1 MGVKFLL
8 AVFITVALARVGDAV
23 AAPDARKTLRYA
35 FPIAETGFDPAQ
47 VSDTYS
53 NHIIAAIFDPP
64 LTYDYLAK
72 PLKLVP
78 NTLVA
83 MPEVSS
89 DQMTYTLRV
98 KPGIY
103 FADDIAFAGKKREL
117 VAADYVYSIKRHFD
131 PKTKSKHFG
140 DFEGLIAGMDE
151 MYASAKAGGKF
162 DYDRPVEGL
171 RTLDRYVFQ
180 IKLKRLEPNMQY
192 MMGHMAWMAALAREV
207 VEYYGDRIM
216 EHPVGTG
223 PYRLKQW
230 TRSSKITLE
239 ASPHY
244 REDYWN
250 AAPGTDDIAGQEMLK
265 RNQGK
270 RLPLIGNIVISIVEE
285 VQPRWLAFLNEE
297 HDFLERLP
305 NDFANIAIPNNRIAP
320 NLDKRS
326 IRMAQFPE
334 MALVFVIFNMIDPVI
349 GGYAPHQVA
358 LRRAITMGYSNEE
371 EIRILRKN
379 QAIPAHQPIGPGAMG
394 YDPEFRTSIAEY
406 NLPRAKALLDMY
418 GYIDRDGDGYRELPD
433 GRPLVIEFAT
443 EPDSNSRQYNELWQK
458 SMNALGIK
466 LKFNIAKWPDNLKA
480 VYAGQRQMWQLGDT
494 AVIPDANTWLTQYF
508 GPNEGDKGNLPRFKN
523 AEFDLLY
530 EKYRITS
537 HGPDRQALVREMV
550 RIIMTYA
557 PVKVNVHRILTDMW
571 HPWVLNYRRHGMLR
585 SIWKYVDIDLE
596 RQQAVQ
602 KGG

>member
-1 MGVKFLL
+1 MKFIGSIVLMLLFATSSGV
-8 AVFITVALARVGDAV
+8 V
-23 AAPDARKTLRYA
+23 AAPDSRKVLRYT
-35 FPIAETGFDPAQ
+35 FPVAETGFDPAQ
-47 VSDTYS
+47 VTDLYS
-53 NHIIAAIFDPP
+53 NYIIAAIFDPP

-78 NTLVA
+78 NTLVS
-83 MPEVSS
+83 MPEVSV

-117 VAADYVYSIKRHFD
+117 TAADYVYSIKRHFD
-131 PKTKSKHFG
+131 PKAKSKHFG
-140 DFEGLIAGMDE
+140 DFEGLIVGMDE
-151 MYASAKAGGKF
+151 MYESAKSSGKF

-171 RTLDRYVFQ
+171 KTLNRYAFQ
-180 IKLKRLEPNMQY
+180 IKLKRSEPNIQF
-192 MMGHMAWMAALAREV
+192 MMGHMAWMAAVAREV

-239 ASPHY
+239 ANSNF
-244 REDYWN
+244 REVYWD
-250 AAPGTDDIAGQEMLK
+250 AAPGADDIAGQEMLK

-270 RLPLIGNIVISIVEE
+270 RLPLIGNIEINIIEE
-285 VQPRWLAFLNEE
+285 NQPRWLAFLNEE

-305 NDFANIAIPNNRIAP
+305 NDYANIAIPNNRIAP
-320 NLDKRS
+320 NLDKRG
-326 IRMAQFPE
+326 IRMAQFPAME
-334 MALVFVIFNMIDPVI
+334 LVFTIFNMIDPLI

-371 EIRILRKN
+371 EIRIIRKN

-394 YDPEFRTSIAEY
+394 YDPDFRTSVAEY

-418 GYIDRDGDGYRELPD
+418 GYIDRDGDGYRECPD
-433 GRPLVIEFAT
+433 GKPLVIEFAT

-458 SMNALGIK
+458 SMDALGVK

-480 VYAGQRQMWQLGDT
+480 VYAGQRQMWQLGDS
-494 AVIPDANTWLTQYF
+494 AVVPDANTWLTQYY

-523 AEFDLLY
+523 VDFDRLY
-530 EKYRITS
+530 EKYRVTP

-571 HPWVLNYRRHGMLR
+571 HPWVLNYRRHAMLR
-585 SIWKYVDIDLE
+585 SVWKYMDIDVE
-596 RQQAVQ
+596 RQNAFRERQ
-602 KGG
+602 

>member
-1 MGVKFLL
+1 MKFIVSILIMLSL
-8 AVFITVALARVGDAV
+8 ASSPSMA
-23 AAPDARKTLRYA
+23 AAPDSRKTLRYT
-35 FPIAETGFDPAQ
+35 FPVAETGFDPAQ
-47 VSDTYS
+47 VTDLYS
-53 NHIIAAIFDPP
+53 NQIIAAIFDPP

-83 MPEVSS
+83 MPEVSA

-117 VAADYVYSIKRHFD
+117 IAADYVYTIKRHFD
-131 PKTKSKHFG
+131 PKAKSKHFG

-151 MYASAKAGGKF
+151 MYESAKAGGKF

-171 RTLDRYVFQ
+171 KALDRYTFQ
-180 IKLKRLEPNMQY
+180 IKLKRFEPNIQF
-192 MMGHMAWMAALAREV
+192 MMGHMAWMAAVAREV
-207 VEYYGDRIM
+207 IEYYGDRIM

-223 PYRLKQW
+223 PYRIKAW

-239 ASPHY
+239 PNPNF
-244 REDYWN
+244 REAYWD
-250 AAPGTDDIAGQEMLK
+250 ATPGADDIAGQEMLK

-270 RLPLIGNIVISIVEE
+270 RLPLIDNIEINIIEE
-285 VQPRWLAFLNEE
+285 NQPRWLAFLNEE

-305 NDFANIAIPNNRIAP
+305 NDYANIAIPNNRIAP
-320 NLDKRS
+320 NLEKRG
-326 IRMAQFPE
+326 IKMAQFPAME
-334 MALVFVIFNMIDPVI
+334 LVFAIFNMIDPVI
-349 GGYAPHQVA
+349 GGYTPAQIA
-358 LRRAITMGYSNEE
+358 LRRAITMAYSNEE
-371 EIRILRKN
+371 EIRIIRKN

-394 YDPEFRTSIAEY
+394 YDPEFRTSVAEY

-433 GRPLVIEFAT
+433 GSPLAIEFAT
-443 EPDSNSRQYNELWQK
+443 EPDSNSRQFNELWQK
-458 SMNALGIK
+458 SMDALGIK

-480 VYAGQRQMWQLGDT
+480 VYAGQRQMWQLGDS
-494 AVIPDANTWLTQYF
+494 AVVPDANTWLTQYY

-523 AEFDLLY
+523 TDFDRLY
-530 EKYRITS
+530 EKYRVTP

-550 RIIMTYA
+550 RIIMTFA

-585 SIWKYVDIDLE
+585 SVWKYMDIDVE
-596 RQQAVQ
+596 RQQAVR
-602 KGG
+602 KNG

>member
-1 MGVKFLL
+1 MNILISLL
-8 AVFITVALARVGDAV
+8 LIALLGASGNAN
-23 AAPDARKTLRYA
+23 ATPDPQKILRYA

-47 VSDTYS
+47 VTDLYS
-53 NHIIAAIFDPP
+53 IYVVAAIFDPP

-78 NTLVA
+78 NTMVA
-83 MPEVSS
+83 MPEVSA

-98 KPGIY
+98 KPGIF
-103 FADDIAFAGKKREL
+103 FADDIAFGGKKREL
-117 VAADYVYSIKRHFD
+117 TATDYVYSIKRHFD
-131 PKTKSKHFG
+131 PKAKSKHFG

-151 MYASAKAGGKF
+151 MYEAAKAGGKF
-162 DYDRPVEGL
+162 DYDRSVDGL
-171 RTLDRYVFQ
+171 KTLDRYTFQ
-180 IKLKRLEPNMQY
+180 IKLKRLEPNMQF
-192 MMGHMAWMAALAREV
+192 MMGHTAWMAAVAREV
-207 VEYYGDRIM
+207 VEHYGDRIM

-223 PYRLKQW
+223 PYRIRQW

-239 ASPHY
+239 ANPNY
-244 REDYWN
+244 REAYWN
-250 AAPGTDDIAGQEMLK
+250 ATPGTDDVAGQEMLK

-270 RLPLIGNIVISIVEE
+270 RLPQIGNIEISIVEE
-285 VQPRWLAFLNEE
+285 IQPRWLAFLNEE

-320 NLDKRS
+320 HLDKRG

-349 GGYAPHQVA
+349 GGYSPAQIA

-394 YDPEFRTSIAEY
+394 YDPEFKTSVSEY

-433 GRPLVIEFAT
+433 GKPLVIEFAS

-458 SMNALGIK
+458 SMTALGIK

-480 VYAGQRQMWQLGDT
+480 VYAGQRQMWQLGDL
-494 AVIPDANTWLTQYF
+494 AVIPDANTWLTQYY

-523 AEFDLLY
+523 AEFDRLY
-530 EKYRITS
+530 EKYRVTP
-537 HGPDRQALVREMV
+537 HGPERQALVREMV

-571 HPWVLNYRRHGMLR
+571 HPWVLNYRRHAMLR
-585 SIWKYVDIDLE
+585 SVWKYMDVDVE
-596 RQQAVQ
+596 RQNAVQ
-602 KGG
+602 KNG